1 MFCFCLPLIIV
12 VVVVVVVVVV
22 GGGGSGGV
30 AAAAVVVGCKVERW
44 IVSDDWKR
52 PGIQPRIASWPV
64 MFFQSILEMKSINTR
79 RLVHRPMNQT

>member
-12 VVVVVVVVVV
+12 VVVVVVG

-30 AAAAVVVGCKVERW
+30 AAVVVGCKVERW